1 MHLPKSVL
9 RAKPLTDSYTQ
20 GWFLPFF
27 FLHYCLT
34 VTVQGEGDSLSGSL
48 LPGEPKPIGIM
59 SPRLKYLIPR
69 AVLIFI

>member
-9 RAKPLTDSYTQ
+9 KAKPLKATSKV
-20 GWFLPFF
+20 GFF

-59 SPRLKYLIPR
+59 SPWLRYLIPR
-69 AVLIFI
+69 AVLFFI